1 MSAVAVARGLNSAH
15 GGTEMKLHRAARFG
29 EVSKEGPSN
38 QRIAETDIKASGT
51 RVAIR
56 RLSLGGAAHSA
67 KPSGRGGARNRADRV
82 TWFLSAKQVENLQA
96 AVKHAALLRLPLNRM
111 ITVHWESGGVSP
123 ARMVK
128 ATGRFLDLLTR
139 WLARRGTRTAWIA
152 VHENG
157 TGKGAHAHILVH
169 VPSSLVKALGGRNRA
184 WLRRICG
191 RPYRDGVIH
200 SRPVGG
206 LLGAEQSNEP
216 AFVANLGAALSYV
229 TKGADPSAAAVC
241 GLHRVDG
248 GGPVIGRRCST
259 SQNIGAKARK
269 EDSHD

>member
-1 MSAVAVARGLNSAH
+1 MRAVAVVRGLTSAD

-29 EVSKEGPSN
+29 EVSKKGPSI
-38 QRIAETDIKASGT
+38 QPIAEANTKAAGT
-51 RVAIR
+51 PVAVK
-56 RLSLGGAAHSA
+56 RLGLGGSAHSA

-82 TWFLSAKQVENLQA
+82 TLGLSAKQVGNLQA
-96 AVKHAALLRLPLNRM
+96 AVEHAALLGLPLNRM
-111 ITVHWESGGVSP
+111 ITVHWESGGINP

-139 WLARRGTRTAWIA
+139 WLARRGTRTAWVA

-157 TGKGAHAHILVH
+157 PGKGAHAHLLVH
-169 VPSSLVKALGGRNRA
+169 VPPSLVKALGGRQRA

-206 LLGAEQSNEP
+206 LLGAEQSNQP
-216 AFVANLGAALSYV
+216 AFAANLAEALSYL
-229 TKGADPSAAAVC
+229 TKGAEPLAAALC
-241 GLHRVDG
+241 GLHRLDG

-269 EDSHD
+269 EAL

>member
-1 MSAVAVARGLNSAH
+1 MSAVAVARGQTSAD

-29 EVSKEGPSN
+29 EVSKEGPSI
-38 QRIAETDIKASGT
+38 QPIAGTGIKASGT
-51 RVAIR
+51 SVAIK
-56 RLSLGGAAHSA
+56 RLGIGVSAHSA

-82 TWFLSAKQVENLQA
+82 SLGLSAKQVGNLQA
-96 AVKHAALLRLPLNRM
+96 AVGFAASLGLPLNRM
-111 ITVHWESGGVSP
+111 ITVHWESGGISP

-139 WLARRGTRTAWIA
+139 WLARRGSRTAWIA

-157 TGKGAHAHILVH
+157 PGKGAHVH
-169 VPSSLVKALGGRNRA
+169 VLAHVPPSLVKPLKGRQRA
-184 WLRRICG
+184 WLRLICG
-191 RPYRDGVIH
+191 TPYRDGVIH

-206 LLGAEQSNEP
+206 LLGAEQSNQP
-216 AFVANLGAALSYV
+216 AFAANLAEALSYL
-229 TKGADPSAAAVC
+229 TKGAEPSAAALL
-241 GLHRVDG
+241 GLHRLDG

-269 EDSHD
+269 EAL